1 MKTTTIPLLRVSP
14 ELLKQDETVT
24 LSIAHRRAR
33 QEFIARG
40 LASAALARKRGKYIS
55 ADVVI
60 KKLEK
65 RLAKAK
71 LRLGV

>member
-1 MKTTTIPLLRVSP
+1 MRRL
-14 ELLKQDETVT
+14 T

-40 LASAALARKRGKYIS
+40 LASAALARKRGKYFS
-55 ADVVI
+55 ADTVI

-65 RLAKAK
+65 RLVKAK
-71 LRLGV
+71 PRLGE